1 MAALTDDDIRHIAKL
16 ARLKISDAEVG
27 KFAKELSSILDYV
40 AVLSELD
47 TTNVPATAQ
56 VTGITNVLREDTVQ
70 ASEASKEDLLGC
82 SPLPIVNDQ
91 IEALSS
97 HERN

>member
-16 ARLKISDAEVG
+16 ARLKLAEGEVG
-27 KFAKELSSILDYV
+27 KFTKELSSILDYI
-40 AVLSELD
+40 AVLNELD
-47 TTNVPATAQ
+47 TENVPPTAQ
-56 VTGITNVLREDTVQ
+56 VTGIRNVLREDIVQ
-70 ASEASKEDLLGC
+70 PSEASKEDLLEC

-91 IEALSS
+91 IETLSS

>member
-16 ARLKISDAEVG
+16 ARLKVADGDVP
-27 KFAKELSSILDYV
+27 KFTKELSSILEYIN
-40 AVLSELD
+40 VLNELD
-47 TTNVPATAQ
+47 TSAVEPTAQ
-56 VTGITNVLREDTVQ
+56 VTGITNVLREDTVE

-91 IEALSS
+91 IETLHS
-97 HERN
+97 HEQK